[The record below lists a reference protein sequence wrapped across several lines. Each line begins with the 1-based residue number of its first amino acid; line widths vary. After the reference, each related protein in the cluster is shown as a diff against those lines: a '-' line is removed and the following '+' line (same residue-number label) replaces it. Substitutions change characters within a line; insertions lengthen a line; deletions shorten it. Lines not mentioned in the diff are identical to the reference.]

1 MNVDLCVRGTEIQER
16 HLSTISVNM
25 GRMGV
30 QQINENRINGA
41 SEVSHGQGEL
51 RGGEIG
57 VKLEKDVAFIPVG

>member
-51 RGGEIG
+51 RGEEGR
-57 VKLEKDVAFIPVG
+57 